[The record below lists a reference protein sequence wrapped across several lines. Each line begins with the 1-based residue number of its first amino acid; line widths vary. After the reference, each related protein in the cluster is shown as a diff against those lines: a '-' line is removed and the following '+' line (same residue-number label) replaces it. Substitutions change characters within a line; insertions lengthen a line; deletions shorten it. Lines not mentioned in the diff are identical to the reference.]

1 MKYIVNEQNTC
12 GQASLT
18 ESQRNNLLEQLG
30 YSTPQEDQI
39 QESAAPEMRSREE
52 ESRPALYEWDKA
64 VFALDDEVYEIDDEL
79 FLMAVELDDDTRLG
93 LDESHA
99 ELFITDVN
107 FDSEDYQLSDVYDM
121 SDTTYI
127 KLEGKKGS
135 KSKDKPGDKPDFTS
149 DARKGDEG
157 KGKDKGDK
165 PDFTTDQRKGDK
177 SKTHAGK
184 DFEKNGN
191 GDDDNG
197 DPRAFGGKKG
207 DKSKTHAGRDFE
219 NGKKKVKKEA
229 NGEDMSDDDIE
240 ATMNTAAEKKF
251 GKGSTQAKLHKKASK
266 LKRDTSAEKQAQSD
280 ASR

>member
-39 QESAAPEMRSREE
+39 QESAAPEMHSREE

-79 FLMAVELDDDTRLG
+79 FLMAVELDDDIRLG

-107 FDSEDYQLSDVYDM
+107 FDSGEYQLSDVYDM

-127 KLEGKKGS
+127 KLEFKKGS

-149 DARKGDEG
+149 D
-157 KGKDKGDK
+157 
-165 PDFTTDQRKGDK
+165 TRKGDK

-191 GDDDNG
+191 GNGDDDNGNGDDDNG
-197 DPRAFGGKKG
+197 DPCAFGGKKG